1 MIPVI
6 DNISMRTNSGILGIL
21 GIPLQDITNNPIEE
35 YPIIALPGK
44 TTKNDILLNLFGKMF
59 RKLVLFSNGNMDNI
73 INESN
78 SDINDIVNGNVC
90 IDLPTDVWN
99 IVLEYNGNSNMRGL
113 MLNIYIQIGLDKVPY
128 SIFSHDDRKTYGK
141 IGINSI
147 LDGTTQNRDSYNV
160 QKIFNMMYIIIQK
173 LSYNEQMILRFIMR
187 QLPYRIVHMLGI
199 NPNIESQ
206 QIEISEIWE
215 DLKLIKKKE
224 SQHIRKKRKGDTLSS
239 SKRKRIKRNSN

>member
-1 MIPVI
+1 
-6 DNISMRTNSGILGIL
+6 
-21 GIPLQDITNNPIEE
+21 
-35 YPIIALPGK
+35 
-44 TTKNDILLNLFGKMF
+44 
-59 RKLVLFSNGNMDNI
+59 MDNI